1 MSYLIKEMNEEE
13 RPRERF
19 KKYGVEALSNEEL
32 LSILMRTGTR
42 DKSVKELSL
51 DLMGEIKIHDFSKM
65 NYNALKK
72 IKGIGEVK
80 AITILSAIEFGKR
93 VMSKSYLTTTI
104 RCGEDVFNLVKE
116 EMGYEIQE
124 KFMAI
129 FLDTKKKV
137 IDKKVLFIGTVNNS
151 DITPRDVFREA
162 VRCNAVGI
170 ILVHNHPAGSIEPSY
185 DDTYLTGEFIK
196 LGRMMGI
203 SVLDH
208 IIVSKDNY
216 YSFRANNEEM
226 FSVLL
231 TNKDV

>member
-1 MSYLIKEMNEEE
+1 
-13 RPRERF
+13 
-19 KKYGVEALSNEEL
+19 
-32 LSILMRTGTR
+32 
-42 DKSVKELSL
+42 
-51 DLMGEIKIHDFSKM
+51 
-65 NYNALKK
+65 
-72 IKGIGEVK
+72 
-80 AITILSAIEFGKR
+80 
-93 VMSKSYLTTTI
+93 
-104 RCGEDVFNLVKE
+104 
-116 EMGYEIQE
+116 
-124 KFMAI
+124 MAI

-185 DDTYLTGEFIK
+185 DDTYLTSEFIK